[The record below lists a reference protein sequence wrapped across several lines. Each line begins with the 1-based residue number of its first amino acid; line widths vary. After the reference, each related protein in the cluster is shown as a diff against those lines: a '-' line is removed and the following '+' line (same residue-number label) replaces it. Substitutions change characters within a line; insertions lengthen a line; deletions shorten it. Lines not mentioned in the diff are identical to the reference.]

1 MKDVQL
7 GWVQSLNGDIDFQ
20 GTIERSQFCRVTAG
34 EDVEFGGYG
43 NHTCHATV
51 VNNVFHEMH
60 ATDDVQFEEG
70 TYVDSNIFFNL
81 DVKRKLLLLSCCG
94 IFGLFLSALSL
105 AAALSLSLSLLHTE
119 IPLLTRILF
128 LFPFRG

>member
-20 GTIERSQFCRVTAG
+20 GSIERSQFCRVTAG

-60 ATDDVQFEEG
+60 VTDDVQFEEG
-70 TYVDSNIFFNL
+70 TYVDSNIFFNV
-81 DVKRKLLLLSCCG
+81 DVKREFS
-94 IFGLFLSALSL
+94 S
-105 AAALSLSLSLLHTE
+105 
-119 IPLLTRILF
+119 
-128 LFPFRG
+128 